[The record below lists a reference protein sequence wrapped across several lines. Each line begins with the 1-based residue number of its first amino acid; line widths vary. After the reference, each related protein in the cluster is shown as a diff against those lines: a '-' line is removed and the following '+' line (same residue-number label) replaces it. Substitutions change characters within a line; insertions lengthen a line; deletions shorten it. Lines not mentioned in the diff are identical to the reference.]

1 MHTTSILRQSVC
13 STNVDFP
20 RIIKQLNGLNFALID
35 PNHPS
40 KPIVHSSDEFCHLFH
55 YAQADI
61 NGKPLSLLAG
71 VETNRCNLDRLE
83 DALGRSA
90 CCAEELLLYTANGT
104 PVWCLVT
111 VAPVCDDAG
120 QITYFFANVVD
131 VSQRKMTEQ
140 DRIHTERLK
149 ALGTLAASIGH
160 EFNNIIQVVSHA
172 AYAAEKE
179 AVSQKQRRN
188 LERVVWGFEQASV
201 LATQMLSLAR
211 KQAPKTAIVDLNQV
225 IKGFDRMISQTV
237 KKGVNIRFA
246 LSNSPL
252 MIEVDTAQ
260 LELALLNLVKN
271 SSDAIEGKGVIVVRT
286 QLVDGIREDSM
297 FVELTV
303 TDNGRGMDRFTADHA
318 LDPFFTT
325 KDGRGTGL
333 GLPMV
338 NGFMVQSGGW
348 LYLETREGRGTTVR
362 LRFNEAIAAD
372 DVH

>member
-1 MHTTSILRQSVC
+1 
-13 STNVDFP
+13 
-20 RIIKQLNGLNFALID
+20 
-35 PNHPS
+35 
-40 KPIVHSSDEFCHLFH
+40 
-55 YAQADI
+55 
-61 NGKPLSLLAG
+61 
-71 VETNRCNLDRLE
+71 
-83 DALGRSA
+83 
-90 CCAEELLLYTANGT
+90 
-104 PVWCLVT
+104 
-111 VAPVCDDAG
+111 VCDDAG